1 MTRFWSRWRPR
12 RNDNDGNQ
20 ESPLRHHRRDL
31 ARETQTLTRDIIAQ
45 TEASDESILHQNIL
59 PEIQPNLSASRPSI
73 TVQNADS
80 FTAAQRILN
89 AHPTAKV
96 GVLNMASEKHPGGG
110 WLRGALAQEE
120 ALCLRSTLAATL
132 YDSYYPLPEF
142 GAIWSPRVAV
152 FRDEVDRWC
161 RIYTPDHIFIVGVVS
176 LAALRSPKLS
186 KDKQQF
192 ANVGDIRVTK
202 DKLRQ
207 VLRVLAQNGITHCVL
222 GALGCGAF
230 HNPPQEVARVYS
242 EVLKEAEWRGNFEE
256 IIFAVLDTRNEG
268 NFRIFSEALRMI

>member
-1 MTRFWSRWRPR
+1 MTRFWSRWRPQ
-12 RNDNDGNQ
+12 RNDRNQ

-31 ARETQTLTRDIIAQ
+31 ARETQNLTPNIIVQ
-45 TEASDESILHQNIL
+45 TEASDESILYQHL
-59 PEIQPNLSASRPSI
+59 LAPIQPNLTTSSSSPRI

-110 WLRGALAQEE
+110 WLHGALAQEE
-120 ALCLRSTLAATL
+120 ALCFRSTLAATL
-132 YDSYYPLPEF
+132 NDSHYPLPEF

-152 FRDEVDRWC
+152 FRDEVARWC
-161 RIYTPDHIFIVGVVS
+161 RIYPHDDIFIVGVVS
-176 LAALRSPKLS
+176 LAALRNPRLS

-192 ANVGDIRVTK
+192 ANLGDIRVTK
-202 DKLRQ
+202 DKMRQ
-207 VLRVLAQNGITHCVL
+207 VLRVLAQNNVTHCVL

-230 HNPPQEVARVYS
+230 HNPPREVARIS
-242 EVLKEAEWRGNFEE
+242 GEVLSESEWRGKFEE
-256 IIFAVLDTRNEG
+256 IVFAVLDTRNEG
-268 NFRIFSEALRMI
+268 NFRIFNEALGA